1 MRIPAITPSLRLT
14 GLLAVSLIASPLVS
28 RAAEPA
34 VTAAIAVISATE
46 GNSVSGTV
54 KFTKVDGGVR
64 VVAHVNGLTPGGHG
78 FHIHQFGD
86 ISAKDGTGTG
96 GHFNPHGHDHGA
108 PDASAR
114 HAGDLGNLV
123 ADANGHAMLDYVDK
137 HLSFTGDD
145 SFIGRGIIIH
155 ADPDDLKSQPTGN
168 AGKRVAQAVIGVAK
182 P

>member
-1 MRIPAITPSLRLT
+1 MKLPAISSSLRLA
-14 GLLAVSLIASPLVS
+14 GLLTASLVASPLAS

-34 VTAAIAVISATE
+34 VTAAIAVISSTE

-54 KFTKVDGGVR
+54 KFTKVEGGVH
-64 VVAHVNGLTPGGHG
+64 VVAHVMGLKPGGHG

-96 GHFNPHGHDHGA
+96 GHFNPKGHEHGA
-108 PDASAR
+108 PMSEMR

-123 ADANGHAMLDYVDK
+123 ADENGHAMLDMVDK
-137 HLSFTGDD
+137 HLSFEGAD

-155 ADPDDLKSQPTGN
+155 ADPDDLKTQPTGN